1 MVLPEVTTFDEA
13 RQIIR
18 EQAEEI
24 EKLSNELAWFKR
36 QMFGSKTEHYIPE
49 DNTPSLFPEEESPEP
64 SKEVQTATVAEHERK
79 VRQPNALSEIPADL
93 PREERVIDVP
103 EEEREGMILIGYD
116 ESERIAF
123 RTGLYVIHF
132 KRAKYADPSD
142 TLRGVVTAP
151 APGDV
156 FDSVS
161 GRTRYDASFIAKVV
175 ADKVENAIPL
185 ERQARMFGNEGL
197 PVAPSTLEDLYKRTA
212 DALHPLYER
221 MIEQIM
227 QCDILHADETFI
239 KLMIKGTKKC
249 KQAYLWYRLTGVG
262 PPMIAFHFSPSLSR
276 NVAESLL
283 GNYSGTIIR
292 DSYTAYEKLDCE
304 VACCWA
310 HVRRRFLQAI
320 ECGYTKAEA
329 PLKMIQALYQIEREA
344 KARAEKKGT
353 DTALFHARKEAR
365 RQSQKLVREFFEQ
378 CRALKESERPSSPV
392 AQAVSYALNIEEE
405 LKKFLKDARLNIDNN
420 PAERLNRGI
429 AIIRKNCL
437 FAGSEAGGQRLAILY
452 SFAATC
458 KANGICFRTWL
469 EEVLPR
475 LTTTP
480 AGLIDSLI
488 PEAKQSSQ

>member
-1 MVLPEVTTFDEA
+1 
-13 RQIIR
+13 
-18 EQAEEI
+18 
-24 EKLSNELAWFKR
+24 
-36 QMFGSKTEHYIPE
+36 MFGSKTKHYIPE
-49 DNTPSLFPEEESPEP
+49 DDTPSLFPEEE
-64 SKEVQTATVAEHERK
+64 EVPIEKAPQKVSEHERRI
-79 VRQPNALSEIPADL
+79 RQPNALSEIPSDL
-93 PREERVIDVP
+93 PRKERIIDVP
-103 EEEREGMILIGYD
+103 EEKRQGMTLIGYE
-116 ESERIAF
+116 ESERIAYH
-123 RTGLYVIHF
+123 TGLYVIHF
-132 KRAKYADPSD
+132 KRAQYAIRLMRCAVLSQLL
-142 TLRGVVTAP
+142 LREMFSIRSAVELVMM
-151 APGDV
+151 
-156 FDSVS
+156 SLS
-161 GRTRYDASFIAKVV
+161 SSRWLRTRRRMPSLR
-175 ADKVENAIPL
+175 NARHGCSATMNCRRLQSYL
-185 ERQARMFGNEGL
+185 EA
-197 PVAPSTLEDLYKRTA
+197 LYKRTA
-212 DALHPLYER
+212 EALLPLYER

-310 HVRRRFLQAI
+310 HVRRRFLQAV
-320 ECGYTKAEA
+320 ECGYTKAEV
-329 PLKMIQALYQIEREA
+329 PLKMIQALYKIERGA
-344 KARAEKKGT
+344 KERAEKKGT
-353 DTALFHARKEAR
+353 DTALFHAHKEAR

>member
-1 MVLPEVTTFDEA
+1 
-13 RQIIR
+13 
-18 EQAEEI
+18 
-24 EKLSNELAWFKR
+24 
-36 QMFGSKTEHYIPE
+36 
-49 DNTPSLFPEEESPEP
+49 
-64 SKEVQTATVAEHERK
+64 
-79 VRQPNALSEIPADL
+79 
-93 PREERVIDVP
+93 
-103 EEEREGMILIGYD
+103 MILIGYD

-142 TLRGVVTAP
+142 ALRGVVTAP
-151 APGDV
+151 ARGDV

-161 GRTRYDASFIAKVV
+161 GRTRYDASFVAKVV

-212 DALHPLYER
+212 DALQPLYER
-221 MIEQIM
+221 MVDRIM

-239 KLMIKGTKKC
+239 KLMVKGAKKC
-249 KQAYLWYRLTGVG
+249 KQAYMWCRLTGVG
-262 PPMIAFHFSPSLSR
+262 PPMIAFHFSPSRSR
-276 NVAESLL
+276 DVAKSLL
-283 GNYSGTIIR
+283 GDYSGTIIR
-292 DSYTAYEKLDCE
+292 DSYVAYEKLDCE

-378 CRALKESERPSSPV
+378 CRVLKESERPSSLV

-405 LKKFLKDARLNIDNN
+405 LKKFLKDSRGERRDRQGAERTDRRTSEMNSPYADIIHLPHHVSQNHPQMPMLDRAAQFAPFAALTGYEAAVGETARLT
-420 PAERLNRGI
+420 AERRELDAQEAEELNR
-429 AIIRKNCL
+429 
-437 FAGSEAGGQRLAILY
+437 RLAALI
-452 SFAATC
+452 
-458 KANGICFRTWL
+458 AN
-469 EEVLPR
+469 LPDR
-475 LTTTP
+475 
-480 AGLIDSLI
+480 
-488 PEAKQSSQ
+488 PEATIEYFVPDDRKSGGAYVTVTGRVRHISVPEKTLVMEDGTVIGFEDIAAISGFQFEI

>member
-1 MVLPEVTTFDEA
+1 
-13 RQIIR
+13 
-18 EQAEEI
+18 
-24 EKLSNELAWFKR
+24 
-36 QMFGSKTEHYIPE
+36 MFGSKTKHYIPE
-49 DNTPSLFPEEESPEP
+49 DDTPSLFPEEE
-64 SKEVQTATVAEHERK
+64 EVPIEKAPQKVSEHERRI
-79 VRQPNALSEIPADL
+79 RQPNALSEIPSDL
-93 PREERVIDVP
+93 PRKERIIDVP
-103 EEEREGMILIGYD
+103 EEKRQGMTLIGYE
-116 ESERIAF
+116 ESERIAYH
-123 RTGLYVIHF
+123 TGLYVIHF
-132 KRAKYADPSD
+132 KRAQYAIRLMRCAVLSQLL
-142 TLRGVVTAP
+142 LREMFSIRSAVELVMM
-151 APGDV
+151 
-156 FDSVS
+156 SLS
-161 GRTRYDASFIAKVV
+161 SSRWLRTRRRMPSLR
-175 ADKVENAIPL
+175 NAGHGCSATMDCRWLQSYL
-185 ERQARMFGNEGL
+185 EA
-197 PVAPSTLEDLYKRTA
+197 LYKRTA
-212 DALHPLYER
+212 EALLPLYER
-221 MIEQIM
+221 IIEQIM

-262 PPMIAFHFSPSLSR
+262 PPMIAFLFSPSLSR
-276 NVAESLL
+276 NVAESLP

-310 HVRRRFLQAI
+310 HVRRRFLQAV
-320 ECGYTKAEA
+320 ECGYTKAEV
-329 PLKMIQALYQIEREA
+329 PLKMIQALYKIERGA
-344 KARAEKKGT
+344 KERAEKKGT